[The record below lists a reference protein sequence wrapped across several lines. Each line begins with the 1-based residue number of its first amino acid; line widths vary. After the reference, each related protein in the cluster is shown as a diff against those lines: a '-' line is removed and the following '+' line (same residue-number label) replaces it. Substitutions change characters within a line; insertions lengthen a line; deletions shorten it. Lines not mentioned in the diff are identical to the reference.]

1 MPLPQASDT
10 ESLVPLA
17 LPLGLAVPVA
27 QAVPV
32 LSTLHWQKPHR
43 PRILVP
49 LMLPVPV
56 VRPQWLP
63 R

>member
-1 MPLPQASDT
+1 VPLPQASDT

-32 LSTLHWQKPHR
+32 LSTLQKPHR

>member
-1 MPLPQASDT
+1 MVLLDAQA
-10 ESLVPLA
+10 VPLEPVGA
-17 LPLGLAVPVA
+17 MVPVPVA

-32 LSTLHWQKPHR
+32 LSTLQKPHR